1 MLINFTVGNFRSFKD
16 KKTLNLQ
23 ASRLRGKDANLIRK
37 CDMRLLR
44 SAVIYGANSSGKS
57 NLIKAFAMMKN
68 VITSSVRL
76 NPTSELAYEPFLL
89 AVGNENKPTYFEV
102 EFIKGRIFRYG
113 FEYDKTT
120 ILKEWLF
127 ERKSGANAEK
137 EVFLRI
143 KNDIRTY
150 DFQEGE
156 GLESKTNKNRLFL
169 SLVAQ
174 LGGALSQEILGWFE
188 NFEILSGIVHKEY
201 ASDTKET
208 LIDGGE
214 KCDKIKSLLMKFSLG
229 FNDITA
235 TRRDMIADDLPP
247 RIWKSPKQKKNLL
260 DFFYIEKFS
269 TSHSRYD
276 ETGKIKDSLFFDP
289 EVFESEG
296 TKKMIDIIGP
306 IVDALLDGKVL
317 AIDELDAKLHPLL
330 TKKIINIF
338 NSNVENPNNAQLI
351 FATHD
356 TNLLSAE
363 LFRKDQIW
371 FTEKNKMEQT
381 DLYSLNNMVMPN
393 GEKVRNDSSYE
404 KNYIEG
410 RYGAIPYFN
419 SPMKVKKSK

>member
-1 MLINFTVGNFRSFKD
+1 
-16 KKTLNLQ
+16 
-23 ASRLRGKDANLIRK
+23 
-37 CDMRLLR
+37 MRLLR